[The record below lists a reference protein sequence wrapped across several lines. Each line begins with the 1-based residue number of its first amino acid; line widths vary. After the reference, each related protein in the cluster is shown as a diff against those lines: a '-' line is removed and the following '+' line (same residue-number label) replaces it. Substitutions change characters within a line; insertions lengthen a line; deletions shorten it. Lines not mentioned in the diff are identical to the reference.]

1 MNNNT
6 NKGDNNMLCLA
17 PSILSADFGNLA
29 RDVKIADEAGA
40 EYIHFD
46 VMDGHFVPPIT
57 VGADVLKAVRNVTDK
72 VLDVHLM
79 VENPETMIKSFA
91 DAGADIITVHAEA
104 CTHLDR
110 VINMIK
116 EQNVMAGVALNP
128 ATSVDTLR
136 YILPELD
143 MVLIMSVNP
152 GYGGQS
158 FIPYTFDKLADLTR
172 LINEKHLKTDVEVDG
187 GIKLSNVSD
196 IIDAGANII
205 VAGSAVFNGDIEENV
220 KAFVERM

>member
-1 MNNNT
+1 MKNNT

-128 ATSVDTLR
+128 ATSVEALR

-158 FIPYTFDKLADLTR
+158 FIPYTFEKLADLTC

-187 GIKLSNVSD
+187 GIKLSNVSE

-220 KAFVERM
+220 NAFVERM